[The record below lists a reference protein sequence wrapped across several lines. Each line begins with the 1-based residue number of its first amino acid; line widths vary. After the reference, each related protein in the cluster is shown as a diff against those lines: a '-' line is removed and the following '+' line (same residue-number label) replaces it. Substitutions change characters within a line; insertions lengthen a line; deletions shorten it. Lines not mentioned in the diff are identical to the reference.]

1 MKLKRFAAAFCSAA
15 MLTGAAMVI
24 PAAAADSTALN
35 SFEAIDS
42 NCKLLGRSYYTG
54 EALWFGL
61 TDSGVEFDFTG
72 KKCEIDM
79 SGTSSAFNATN
90 GARVK
95 VYGDGKVMFDECLT
109 ENKTKLQTITLDFD
123 KSGKHTVKVLKV
135 SECPQNNVTIEEIR
149 VDSDKITP
157 SENGSHTIEFIGD
170 SITCGYGVDG
180 GLKETFV
187 TSTED
192 GTKTYAYKTGEY
204 FNADI
209 SCVSYSGCGAVSG
222 YTNGDNPNTQ
232 NLMKDFYEL
241 TGHSWDWYKP
251 LNTTID
257 NYKWSFDEIPELIVI
272 NLGTNDYSY
281 TKNNS
286 DKKKQFRT
294 AYKELI
300 EMVRKNNPGSEILC
314 VLGLMGNDLYGDIET
329 VVAEYKKDTS
339 DKKINCCEID
349 NIDSAADGF
358 GTDYHPKEASHE
370 RAAKTLIKEI
380 IKLYGWTGSGLDL
393 SDPISIG
400 DAIVTVPDVTYT
412 GKAQTP
418 DVTVK
423 VGTKTLKKDTDY
435 TTAYA
440 DNTKIGKA
448 TVTVTGK
455 GDYKGSTTA
464 TFNINAISIKDAKVT
479 GLGAKIYTGKAITP
493 AVTVKLGGKTLKK
506 DTDYTVTYKNNIK
519 AGTASVTIK
528 GAGIYSGTVSKT
540 FTIKA
545 KSVAKAGVTGLASKV
560 YTGKAIKPAVTV
572 KVGGNTLKKGTDY
585 TVSYKNNKKIGKASV
600 TIKGKGNYTG
610 TVTKK
615 FTIKPKASRVLSA
628 KSTKTK
634 KMTVKLRKTA
644 NVTGYQITYSTS
656 KKFTKKTTT
665 NVSTKKLTKTI
676 SKLKKGK
683 TYYVK
688 VRTYKTVGK
697 TKYYSSYSKYR
708 KVTVK

>member
-180 GLKETFV
+180 SLKETFV

-222 YTNGDNPNTQ
+222 YTFGDTPNTQ

-241 TGHSWDWYKP
+241 TGHSWDQYKP
-251 LNTTID
+251 LKTTID

-339 DKKINCCEID
+339 DKKIGCCEID
-349 NIDSAADGF
+349 AIDADEDGY

-370 RAAKTLIKEI
+370 RAAKTLINEI
-380 IKLYGWTGSGLDL
+380 MERYGWKGIGPDIEKSIKKAKVTI
-393 SDPISIG
+393 SDM
-400 DAIVTVPDVTYT
+400 TYT
-412 GKAQTP
+412 GKAVKP

-423 VGTKTLKKDTDY
+423 LGSKTLK
-435 TTAYA
+435 
-440 DNTKIGKA
+440 NG
-448 TVTVTGK
+448 
-455 GDYKGSTTA
+455 
-464 TFNINAISIKDAKVT
+464 
-479 GLGAKIYTGKAITP
+479 
-493 AVTVKLGGKTLKK
+493 
-506 DTDYTVTYKNNIK
+506 TDYTVTYENNTK
-519 AGTASVTIK
+519 AGTACATIK
-528 GAGIYSGTVSKT
+528 GKGNYYGKLSKT